1 MNQIDPLPEAFQ
13 DVAQQTAPAKKWRR
27 QTSLVRGSLVRSPF
41 GETSEAIYTTSGYV
55 YGSAEEA
62 EAAFKGEHDRY
73 IYSRYG
79 NPTVSVFE
87 NRLKELEGA
96 EACRATASGMS
107 AVFAALMC
115 QLQAGDRVVAARALF
130 GSCNHI
136 ITQILPKFGIE
147 TVLVDGTDL
156 AAWEMALAPGAR
168 CVFLETPSNPML
180 EIIDLAAVSEL
191 AHAAGASVVI
201 DNVFATPVLQR
212 PLDFGAD
219 VVVYSTTKHID
230 GQGRCLGGAI
240 LCSQAFI
247 DDHLLAFYRH
257 TGPSMSPFNAWVMLK
272 GLETLQLR
280 VAQHCAN
287 ARSLAGFLEE
297 QGFARRVIYP
307 GFESHP
313 QAELAARQMD
323 DGGSLI
329 AFELKGG
336 KERAFRF
343 LNALQLIDISNN
355 LGDTKSLITHPAT
368 TTHQKLG
375 ADERARQG
383 IGDGLVRLSVG
394 LEDVED
400 IKEDLA
406 QALAV

>member
-13 DVAQQTAPAKKWRR
+13 DVAQETAPAKKWRR